1 MVPFRT
7 FKGPLFPKPV
17 TGKELCFAVSYSKPA
32 LMNLLRG
39 QKKNSL
45 YVRLQKGFSLIVS
58 WQRLTQIKFQGDLE
72 SRELDFLRKFACHW
86 IWWLGGKLF
95 DLCFFFMRTIYMSK
109 PVKKCLL
116 IITKSSETTIFP
128 FLQTAWIHRFFFIS
142 FLFESATALW
152 FFEVRYDKILT
163 MRLMNLFG
171 L

>member
-1 MVPFRT
+1 MSSSINNQ
-7 FKGPLFPKPV
+7 L
-17 TGKELCFAVSYSKPA
+17 
-32 LMNLLRG
+32 
-39 QKKNSL
+39 SL
-45 YVRLQKGFSLIVS
+45 YMRLQKGFGFIAHN
-58 WQRLTQIKFQGDLE
+58 WQRLTQIEFQGDLE

-95 DLCFFFMRTIYMSK
+95 DLYFFFLRTIYMSK

-128 FLQTAWIHRFFFIS
+128 FLQTAWIHRFFYI
-142 FLFESATALW
+142 LVESATALW
-152 FFEVRYDKILT
+152 FCAVLYDRILT

>member
-1 MVPFRT
+1 
-7 FKGPLFPKPV
+7 
-17 TGKELCFAVSYSKPA
+17 
-32 LMNLLRG
+32 MNLLRG
-39 QKKNSL
+39 QKSIVCTCDYKKALASL
-45 YVRLQKGFSLIVS
+45 WS
-58 WQRLTQIKFQGDLE
+58 WQRLTQIEFQGDLE

-128 FLQTAWIHRFFFIS
+128 FLQTAWIDRFFYFIS
-142 FLFESATALW
+142 IESATALW
-152 FFEVRYDKILT
+152 FCAVRYDRILT

-171 L
+171 M